1 VIFSEFEVMEAM
13 ENSFLVKI
21 WKMEKMDLFI
31 LLQNNGLGQDYFLDD

>member
-21 WKMEKMDLFI
+21 WKMEKMDLLI
-31 LLQNNGLGQDYFLDD
+31 LLQNNGLGQDYSLDD

>member
-21 WKMEKMDLFI
+21 WKMEKMDLLI
-31 LLQNNGLGQDYFLDD
+31 LLQNNRLGQDYSLDD